1 MEKCERMLKITLVE
15 VIKKKKTSIT
25 EVTESMPLD
34 RIEWRKK
41 NSCGQLNLI
50 C

>member
-1 MEKCERMLKITLVE
+1 MLKITLVE
-15 VIKKKKTSIT
+15 VIKKKTSIT